1 MLQSKTLA
9 GIREMR
15 GSRSLKMIV
24 VLGALICSLPGLAIA
39 TLGESAQSIAADQQI
54 LGGQIQTLGQQQLE
68 EEERQRPSSP
78 DSYTVEQISTPA
90 GVTVNE
96 YVSATGTVF
105 AVSWRGPRPPDL
117 SQVLGPYFT
126 EYQTA
131 AAAPH
136 RQRRHLVLET
146 QELVVETGG
155 HMRDLRGRAYV
166 PSLLPPN
173 VSPEEIR

>member
-1 MLQSKTLA
+1 MLQAKTLA
-9 GIREMR
+9 GIQEML
-15 GSRSLKMIV
+15 GSRSLRMIL
-24 VLGALICSLPGLAIA
+24 VLGALLSSFPGLAIA
-39 TLGESAQSIAADQQI
+39 TLGESAQSIAADQRI
-54 LGGQIQTLGQQQLE
+54 LGGQVQTLGQQQFE
-68 EEERQRPSSP
+68 AEERQQPSSP

-96 YVSATGTVF
+96 YVSASGTVF
-105 AVSWRGPRPPDL
+105 AVSWRGPRLPDL
-117 SQVLGPYFT
+117 SQLLGPYFT

-136 RQRRHLVLET
+136 RQTRHLVLKT
-146 QELVVETGG
+146 QEMVVETGG
-155 HMRDLRGRAYV
+155 HMRDLRGRAYI